1 MTQHIPHGHA
11 LRKGRVSIA
20 NQIYLVT
27 CVACNR
33 QTLFQDLDAGRQVVQ
48 ALRYASFSGRAETLA
63 YVVMPDHLHWL
74 LALGDSVHPSVV
86 VGSMKRHSASRING
100 LKRLADRCV
109 WQRGFHDHALRS
121 DESV

>member
-1 MTQHIPHGHA
+1 
-11 LRKGRVSIA
+11 
-20 NQIYLVT
+20 
-27 CVACNR
+27 
-33 QTLFQDLDAGRQVVQ
+33 
-48 ALRYASFSGRAETLA
+48 
-63 YVVMPDHLHWL
+63 MPDHLHWL

-121 DESV
+121 DESVRGAARYIVANPQRAGLVRKLGDYALWDAVWLNP